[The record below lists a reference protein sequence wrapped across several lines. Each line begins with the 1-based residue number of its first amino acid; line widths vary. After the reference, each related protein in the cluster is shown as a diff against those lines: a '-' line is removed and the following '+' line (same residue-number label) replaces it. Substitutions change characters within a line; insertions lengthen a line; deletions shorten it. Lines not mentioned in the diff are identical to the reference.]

1 MQLLRVNSN
10 NELVVPPFE
19 CAWLSDKTLQL
30 EEEAGCIAFEVKGG
44 ISYLTSCAITVFER
58 VPGGQ

>member
-19 CAWLSDKTLQL
+19 CAWLSDESLQL
-30 EEEAGCIAFEVKGG
+30 SDDAGCIAFEVKGESAG
-44 ISYLTSCAITVFER
+44 LCNAFPCLICF
-58 VPGGQ
+58 

>member
-19 CAWLSDKTLQL
+19 CAWLSDESLQL
-30 EEEAGCIAFEVKGG
+30 SDDAGCIAFEVKGE
-44 ISYLTSCAITVFER
+44 SADLCNVLLSLLHS
-58 VPGGQ
+58 